1 MRFYRLL
8 NRSQITQIL
17 PGEERILLKL
27 YSYQKKKIKN
37 FQKIS
42 EVIIQAASGM

>member
-17 PGEERILLKL
+17 PGEERTLLKL
-27 YSYQKKKIKN
+27 YSYQKKIKK

-42 EVIIQAASGM
+42 EVTIQAASGM